1 MALSPGE
8 IRNVKNLMKAARNAA
23 AFVVT
28 VVVGAIIGTAL
39 FTVQTY
45 DDLETDVKRRIE
57 RHRTP
62 GDR

>member
-1 MALSPGE
+1 
-8 IRNVKNLMKAARNAA
+8 VKKLMKAAKSAA

-28 VVVGAIIGTAL
+28 IVVGAVIGTAL

-45 DDLETDVKRRIE
+45 DDLENDVKRRVE

>member
-1 MALSPGE
+1 MLRCLRGDSH
-8 IRNVKNLMKAARNAA
+8 VKNLMKAARNVA

-28 VVVGAIIGTAL
+28 MVVGAAIGSAL
-39 FTVQTY
+39 FAVQTY